1 MAGHA
6 AGVPIWD
13 QQGQDIRLEWG
24 GEGLDALERA
34 CAVLVI
40 VDVLSFSTTV
50 DLVLGRGGRVLPLDM
65 RDERATAA
73 AGAVLAGQ
81 SEWTLRPSS
90 VVSFPPS
97 VLLALP
103 SPNGATLCAAAA
115 DTEAQV
121 LAGCLR
127 NAPAVAQRAHRLAG
141 DGPIGVIPCGE
152 RWGVNVLGSESH
164 GPLRPCV
171 EDHLGAGAIVAA
183 LLDHGRSASPEARL
197 AATAYRGTDIAVALA
212 ECSSGRELTDGGHSR
227 DVTLAAEV
235 AVSTIAPTLVDG
247 VLHDTGL
254 SSE

>member
-1 MAGHA
+1 
-6 AGVPIWD
+6 V
-13 QQGQDIRLEWG
+13 G
-24 GEGLDALERA
+24 GEGIDALGRA

-50 DLVLGRGGRVLPLDM
+50 DLVLGRGGRVLPLRW
-65 RDERATAA
+65 RDERAATDSAA

-81 SEWTLRPSS
+81 DEWTLRPSS

-115 DTEAQV
+115 QTEAHV
-121 LAGCLR
+121 LTGCLR
-127 NAPAVAQRAHRLAG
+127 NAPAVAEKAHRLAG
-141 DGPIGVIPCGE
+141 AGPIGVIPGGE
-152 RWGVNVLGSESH
+152 RWGANLLGGETH

-171 EDHLGAGAIVAA
+171 EDHLGAGAIVSA

-197 AATAYRGTDIAVALA
+197 AAAAYRGTDIGVALA
-212 ECSSGRELTDGGHSR
+212 ECTSGRELAAGGHSG
-227 DVTLAAEV
+227 DVKLAAEV
-235 AVSTIAPTLVDG
+235 AVSRIAPTLIDG
-247 VLHDTGL
+247 VLQDTGR

>member
-1 MAGHA
+1 VAGHA

-13 QQGQDIRLEWG
+13 QEGKDIRLEWG
-24 GEGLDALERA
+24 GEGVEALGRT

-50 DLVLGRGGRVLPLDM
+50 DLVLGRGGRVLPLAM
-65 RDERATAA
+65 PDERAAAA

-81 SEWTLRPSS
+81 NEWTLRPSS

-115 DTEAQV
+115 KTKAQV

-127 NAPAVAQRAHRLAG
+127 NAPAVAERAHRLAG
-141 DGPIGVIPCGE
+141 DGPIGVIPGGE
-152 RWGVNVLGSESH
+152 RWGVNLLGGETH

-197 AATAYRGTDIAVALA
+197 AAAAYRGTDIGIALT
-212 ECSSGRELTDGGHSR
+212 ECTSGRELAAGGHSG
-227 DVTLAAEV
+227 DIKLAVEV

-247 VLHDTGL
+247 VLQDTGR